1 MKKYTNEEIEAITTW
16 AISMIKFWG
25 ISSLLYIAVI
35 HDYTLAW
42 WIIGSL
48 CVQEAMNWYKAKE
61 KESENDKNN

>member
-1 MKKYTNEEIEAITTW
+1 MKESDKDKIAECGARLIVFW
-16 AISMIKFWG
+16 SISA
-25 ISSLLYIAVI
+25 LLYFAVI
-35 HDYTLAW
+35 HNSTVAW